1 MFSSS
6 LTRKDQAEMTSV
18 AARVQENLRAI
29 PDYPKPGI
37 LFQDITPV
45 LGNGPL
51 LHDVITEM
59 VAPFRHRDVTHVLGI
74 EARGFILGGAVAMAL
89 GAGFVPARKPGKL
102 PWERASESYDL
113 EYGSDALEAHR
124 DSWTRGSRVL
134 VVDDVLATGGTA
146 RAAAQLARG
155 LGADLVGWSFLLEI
169 QALGGRA
176 RLEGAPCQ
184 VVAQR

>member
-1 MFSSS
+1 
-6 LTRKDQAEMTSV
+6 MTSV
-18 AARVQENLRAI
+18 AERVEQSLRAI

-45 LGNGPL
+45 LANGPL
-51 LHDVITEM
+51 LHDVIEEM
-59 VAPFRHRDVTHVLGI
+59 VRPFRHHGVTHVLGI
-74 EARGFILGGAVAMAL
+74 EARGFILGGAAAMAL
-89 GAGFVPARKPGKL
+89 GAGFAPARKPGKL
-102 PWERASESYDL
+102 PWERASESFDL

-146 RAAAQLARG
+146 RAAAQLALG

-169 QALGGRA
+169 QGLAGRA

-184 VVAQR
+184 VIARR